1 MLTINRKYLGVVKM
15 IKHLKCSSLGHKKK
29 NIKHFL
35 KVRE

>member
-1 MLTINRKYLGVVKM
+1 MVSINPKYSEAVKM

-35 KVRE
+35 QVDE

>member
-1 MLTINRKYLGVVKM
+1 MLPMNPKYLGAAKL

-35 KVRE
+35 KVHE